1 MKIGQNKLFLLIAF
15 LSGVFVSW
23 AKFSLRNPP
32 APASPMRGPSPP
44 DGLPIDEN
52 ILILVIVASLFGIYT
67 IYKHRLKKA
76 KAPN

>member
-23 AKFSLRNPP
+23 AKFSSRTPP
-32 APASPMRGPSPP
+32 APASPMRTPPPP

-52 ILILVIVASLFGIYT
+52 LLILIIVALFFGFFT
-67 IYKHRLKKA
+67 IYKHRAKV

>member
-1 MKIGQNKLFLLIAF
+1 MKIGQNKFYLLIAF

-23 AKFSLRNPP
+23 AKFSSRTPP
-32 APASPMRGPSPP
+32 APASPMSTPPP

-67 IYKHRLKKA
+67 IYKHRLKV

>member
-32 APASPMRGPSPP
+32 APASPMKTPPP

-67 IYKHRLKKA
+67 IYKHRLKV